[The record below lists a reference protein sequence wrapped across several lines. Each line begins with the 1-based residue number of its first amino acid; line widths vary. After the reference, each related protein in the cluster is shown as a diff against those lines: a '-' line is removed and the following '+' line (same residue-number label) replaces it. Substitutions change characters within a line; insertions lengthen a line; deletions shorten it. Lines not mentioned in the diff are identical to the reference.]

1 MLGRTLS
8 DKQIIQILQDVEA
21 GQLTIDTVCCT
32 YKITENTFNRWLYT
46 YSRKTPTQ
54 RVSEL
59 QQENL
64 QLKQTLAEREQELYG
79 LKELLAR
86 FR

>member
-1 MLGRTLS
+1 MLGRQLS
-8 DKQIIQILQDVEA
+8 DNQIIQILHDVET
-21 GQLTIDTVCCT
+21 GRLTIDDVCCA

-46 YSRKTPTQ
+46 HSRKTPTQ

-64 QLKQTLAEREQELYG
+64 QLKQILAEREQELHAA
-79 LKELLAR
+79 KELLAR